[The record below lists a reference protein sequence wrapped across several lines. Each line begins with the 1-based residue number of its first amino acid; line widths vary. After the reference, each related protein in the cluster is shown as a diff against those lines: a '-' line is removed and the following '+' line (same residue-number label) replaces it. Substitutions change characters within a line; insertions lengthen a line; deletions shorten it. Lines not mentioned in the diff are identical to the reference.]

1 MGQVGGYLCERTFL
15 HIARGGDLFWILITH
30 GALRELSQKRDA
42 CDFSSWPYYLGAP
55 TARLFE

>member
-15 HIARGGDLFWILITH
+15 HIARGRDLFWILITH
-30 GALRELSQKRDA
+30 GELRELSQKRDA
-42 CDFSSWPYYLGAP
+42 CDFSILSLLLRGA